1 MSKLL
6 GYMAAGIVV
15 GLLFFGVLILMIVG
29 GLQEPIVW
37 RLIAC
42 GAGAVF
48 ATAYVRRA
56 RQIRRDGTS
65 GKDR

>member
-1 MSKLL
+1 MSKIL

-29 GLQEPIVW
+29 GLEEPIVW
-37 RLIAC
+37 LLIAC

-48 ATAYVRRA
+48 ATAYMRRA
-56 RQIRRDGTS
+56 RQIRREGTS
-65 GKDR
+65 SKDR